1 MSDAIDLTIKRHL
14 DREHKR
20 EKRQGLGGTDGAQG
34 LIQRYIE
41 ETILNVETHMTALKA
56 SRAFQGKPRD
66 ILGLDHDKTA
76 LLCLYYGMNVVGH
89 KRPTLANTMR
99 AIGRAFEFE
108 CYAEA
113 FRKYSS
119 ADASRLETLVKNR
132 HSSVAYRKRA
142 FRAYA
147 QKMHDF
153 VWDAWSDKEHLVAG
167 KEGLGVLLQGSLFVV
182 DDHDCLTITKEASE
196 RLDDIMASIV
206 LRQIITLPQTGEVMP
221 WTGYTLHLDGAHYDL
236 VRTRQK
242 PVKRLVEKQIRSGRM
257 KLSLAALNASQSVL
271 WRVDEDILKLVRHC
285 FQEGVPVP
293 GLPSA
298 TDIPEPPKEKPWDQM
313 SDTEKKLWRRKA
325 NEIATANRGLGGERV
340 ILEADLAMAERLV
353 GSTFWTPMNYDYRGR
368 IYGLPHFNYQRADH
382 IRALFR
388 FDEGQVLTEQGLYW
402 LKVHVANCGAFNKID
417 KAPFDERV
425 AWVDDNVVM
434 LDKIARDP
442 VAYHDKW
449 VGADSPFMFVA
460 ACMALYDAY
469 ARRHVHIP
477 VSFDGSC
484 SGLQHLCAMSKSGEG
499 RLVNLLPTDK
509 PADIYQAVATIVD
522 RKMKDDIGGEN
533 DALTKMCLAYGVSRS
548 LVKRNVM
555 TYSYSSKRFGMQ
567 QQIMEDTMRPLELRV
582 MSGELPAHPFGD
594 DNGYAAARYLS
605 HHIFNAI
612 EEAISKPAE
621 VMRFLQSIARCF
633 SHEGKPVTWETPLG
647 FPVMMRYPKLEEKQI
662 NLMLIDRSVKRR
674 IAPVSLVET
683 PEIDKTKA
691 TNGIAAS
698 FTHSMDATHL
708 QMVVLA
714 AKEAG
719 INSIALVHD
728 SFGCLP
734 NDAPKFREII
744 KRTFV
749 QLYTE
754 NDVLQ
759 DILDSTFDKLETSKH
774 KLSPVPHKGSLDLSL
789 VMQAEYAFA

>member
-1 MSDAIDLTIKRHL
+1 MSEAIDLTIERNLK
-14 DREHKR
+14 REHKT
-20 EKRQGLGGTDGAQG
+20 EKRQGLGGTNGAQG
-34 LIQRYIE
+34 LIQSYFD
-41 ETILNVETHMTALKA
+41 ETVTNVEAHIDNLKTY
-56 SRAFQGKPRD
+56 SSLRGKPRV
-66 ILGLDHDKTA
+66 ILDLDHDKIA
-76 LLCLYYGMNVVGH
+76 LLCLYYGMNAVGM
-89 KRPTLANTMR
+89 KKPTLANAMR
-99 AIGRAFEFE
+99 TLGRAFEFE

-119 ADASRLETLVKNR
+119 ADAARLEAIVKHK

-147 QKMHDF
+147 TKLHSF
-153 VWDAWSDKEHLVAG
+153 VWDDWEDKDHLLAG
-167 KEGLGVLLQGSLFVV
+167 KEGLSILLSGTLFVV
-182 DDHDCLTITKEASE
+182 DENELLNITKEGLS
-196 RLDDIMASIV
+196 RLDDIMAAIN
-206 LRQIITLPQTGEVMP
+206 LRQIITLPQTGEVVP
-221 WTGYTLHLDGAHYDL
+221 WTGYTLHLDDVHYPL
-236 VRTRQK
+236 IRTRQK
-242 PVKRLVEKQIRSGRM
+242 PVKRLVEKQIAAGRM
-257 KLSLAALNASQSVL
+257 KLPLAALNASQSVL
-271 WRVDEDILKLVRHC
+271 WRVDEDMLDLVRQCYH
-285 FQEGVPVP
+285 EGIPVP
-293 GLPSA
+293 GLPSKS
-298 TDIPEPPKEKPWDQM
+298 DIPEPPKDKPWEDM
-313 SDTEKKLWRRKA
+313 SETQRKLWRRKA
-325 NEIATANRGLGGERV
+325 NEIATANRGLEGERV
-340 ILEADLAMAERLV
+340 VLEADLAMADRLV

-368 IYGLPHFNYQRADH
+368 IYGLPHFNFQRADH

-388 FDEGQVLTEQGLYW
+388 FDEGQVLTEEGRYW
-402 LKVHVANCGAFNKID
+402 LKVHVANTGAFQKID

-425 AWVDDNVVM
+425 AWVDDNHVV

-442 VAYHDKW
+442 MSHTDKW
-449 VGADSPFMFVA
+449 VDADSPFMFVA
-460 ACMALYDAY
+460 ACKALHEAY
-469 ARRHVHIP
+469 LGLSVHIP

-484 SGLQHLCAMSKSGEG
+484 SGLQHLCAMSQSEEG
-499 RLVNLLPTDK
+499 RLVNLLPTEK
-509 PADIYQAVATIVD
+509 PEDIYSAVATIVD
-522 RKMKDDIGGEN
+522 RRIHDDLGGED
-533 DALTKMCLAYGVSRS
+533 DALAKLCLAYGVSRS

-582 MSGELPAHPFGD
+582 MSGELDEHPFGD
-594 DNGYAAARYLS
+594 DGYNAARYLS
-605 HHIFNAI
+605 HHIFDAI

-621 VMRFLQSIARCF
+621 VMKFLQSIAKAY

-647 FPVMMRYPKLEEKQI
+647 FPVMMRYPKMEEKRV
-662 NLMLIDRSVKRR
+662 NLTLLDRSVKRR
-674 IAPVSLVET
+674 VSPLSLVET

-691 TNGIAAS
+691 SNGIAAS

-734 NDAPKFREII
+734 NDASRFREII

-749 QLYTE
+749 ELYTE

-759 DILDSTFDKLETSKH
+759 DILDKTYDTLETSKH

>member
-1 MSDAIDLTIKRHL
+1 MSEAIDLTIKRNL
-14 DREHKR
+14 KREHKT

-34 LIQRYIE
+34 LIQRYMD
-41 ETILNVETHMTALKA
+41 ETVTNVNDHLSTLKSSFA
-56 SRAFQGKPRD
+56 FKGSPRA
-66 ILGLDHDKTA
+66 ILGLDHEKIA
-76 LLCLYYGMNVVGH
+76 LLVLYYGMNVVGH
-89 KRPTLANTMR
+89 KRPTLSNAMR
-99 AIGRAFEFE
+99 TIGRAFEFE
-108 CYAEA
+108 CYADA

-119 ADASRLETLVKNR
+119 ADADRLETLVRNK

-147 QKMHDF
+147 QKLHDF
-153 VWDAWSDKEHLVAG
+153 QWETWADKEHLVAG
-167 KEGLGVLLQGSLFVV
+167 KEGLSVLLNGSLFVV
-182 DDHDCLTITKEASE
+182 DQSDCLTITKEAVE
-196 RLDDIMASIV
+196 RLDDILASIV
-206 LRQIITLPQTGEVMP
+206 LRQIIALPQNGEVVE
-221 WTGYTLHLDGAHYDL
+221 WSGYTLHLDGVHYDL

-242 PVKRLVEKQIRSGRM
+242 PVRRLVERQTATRRM
-257 KLSLAALNASQSVL
+257 KLPLEALNHAQAVH
-271 WRVDEDILKLVRHC
+271 WRVDEDILSLVRYC
-285 FQEGVPVP
+285 FENGAQVP
-293 GLPSA
+293 GLPSKD
-298 TDIPEPPKEKPWDQM
+298 DIFEPPKDKPWEDM
-313 SDTEKKLWRRKA
+313 SDVERKLWRRKT
-325 NEIATANRGLGGERV
+325 NEIATANRGLAGERI
-340 ILEADLAMAERLV
+340 ILSSDLAMADRLV
-353 GSTFWTPMNYDYRGR
+353 GASFWTPMNYDYRGR
-368 IYGLPHFNYQRADH
+368 IYGLPHFNFQRADH

-388 FDEGQVLTEQGLYW
+388 FDEGQVLNEEGLYW

-425 AWVDDNVVM
+425 AWVDKHDLELLAVA
-434 LDKIARDP
+434 KDP
-442 VAYHDKW
+442 DMMRRWWTK
-449 VGADSPFMFVA
+449 ADSPFMFVA
-460 ACMALYDAY
+460 ACKALEEGLAG
-469 ARRHVHIP
+469 RPVHIP

-484 SGLQHLCAMSKSGEG
+484 SGLQHLCAMSQSEEA
-499 RLVNLLPTDK
+499 RLVNLIPCEK
-509 PADIYQAVATIVD
+509 PQDIYQAVATIVE
-522 RKMKDDIGGEN
+522 RKVTSDLGG
-533 DALTKMCLAYGVSRS
+533 DSDTLAKMCLAYGVTRS

-567 QQIMEDTMRPLELRV
+567 QQLMEDTMRPLELRV
-582 MSGELPAHPFGD
+582 MSGELPVHPFGE

-605 HHIFNAI
+605 HHIFDAI

-621 VMRFLQSIARCF
+621 VMRFLQSIAKAT

-647 FPVMMRYPKLEEKQI
+647 FPVMMRYPKMEEKRV
-662 NLMLIDRSVKRR
+662 NLTLIDRSVKRR

-683 PEIDKTKA
+683 PEIDKAKSS
-691 TNGIAAS
+691 NGIAAS

-714 AKEAG
+714 AKAEG

-749 QLYTE
+749 DLYTN

-759 DILDSTFDKLETSKH
+759 DILDRAYDTLENTH
-774 KLSPVPHKGSLDLSL
+774 KLTPVPHKGSLDLSL